1 MLSNLINHLTDRYTN
16 IVGMNERNRK
26 LIYPN
31 NQRKNYRLADDKLET
46 KKVLEKNRLNCPK
59 TYAAIGRV
67 GDISKIWEKKRN
79 VDNLVIKPA
88 SGSGG
93 NGIMLIRKRKGTWHL
108 GDKPIT
114 EEKIFSHIANI
125 IFGMYSGGDNDRAI
139 LEELIVPHPALTAFY
154 EEGIPDIRIITLKG
168 DLMMG
173 MLRLPTRESDGK
185 ANLHQGGIGVG
196 INLENGQLTH
206 AYDGDNYIRSH
217 PDSGIEICG
226 KEIPQWNEII
236 ELTKRVSDVFP
247 LDYLGVDIVLDKT
260 RGPLVLEIN
269 VRPGLGIQM
278 ANKTGL
284 RSKIE
289 SLNGRSDQ

>member
-125 IFGMYSGGDNDRAI
+125 IFGMYSGGDM
-139 LEELIVPHPALTAFY
+139 T
-154 EEGIPDIRIITLKG
+154 
-168 DLMMG
+168 
-173 MLRLPTRESDGK
+173 
-185 ANLHQGGIGVG
+185 
-196 INLENGQLTH
+196 
-206 AYDGDNYIRSH
+206 
-217 PDSGIEICG
+217 
-226 KEIPQWNEII
+226 
-236 ELTKRVSDVFP
+236 
-247 LDYLGVDIVLDKT
+247 
-260 RGPLVLEIN
+260 
-269 VRPGLGIQM
+269 
-278 ANKTGL
+278 
-284 RSKIE
+284 
-289 SLNGRSDQ
+289 GRSLRN